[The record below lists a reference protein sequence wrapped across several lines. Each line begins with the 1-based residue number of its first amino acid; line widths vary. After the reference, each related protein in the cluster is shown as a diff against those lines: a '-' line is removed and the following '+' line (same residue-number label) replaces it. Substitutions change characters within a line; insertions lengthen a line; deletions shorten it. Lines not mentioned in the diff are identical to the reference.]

1 MKDSFWSIRMRATS
15 GNRHISGAETIT
27 GKSEI
32 TKIIRQYGQRALS
45 HERGEP
51 DHIVISIERLESIP
65 KRIPSLDIRTIH
77 TKSPAEAEA
86 AAERILISLG
96 ISGEAI
102 RTAIRIV
109 RSGLAMRGAALVRT
123 VSGRRED
130 PDQSRGIRA
139 SRLGM
144 AEALIGK
151 TDKELRAHGMA
162 PLVVREA
169 VTLASKVA
177 SCPGITAELCI
188 SDDPS
193 YTTGYLAS
201 RHFGYIRLPNIKEQG
216 SPSGGRV
223 FFLDEEADTERVIE
237 YLERVPAIV
246 SSPPQ
251 IHGIITLDEL
261 LSNPDS

>member
-1 MKDSFWSIRMRATS
+1 MKDSFWNIRMRATS

-27 GKSEI
+27 GESGIMKLI
-32 TKIIRQYGQRALS
+32 NMYTKRALT

-65 KRIPSLDIRTIH
+65 KRIPSLDIRTID

-86 AAERILISLG
+86 VAERILLSLG

-109 RSGLAMRGAALVRT
+109 RSGMTMRGAALVRT

-144 AEALIGK
+144 HEALIGETEEDLK
-151 TDKELRAHGMA
+151 TRGMD
-162 PLVVREA
+162 PIVVREA

-201 RHFGYIRLPNIKEQG
+201 STYGYIRLTNIKERG

-223 FFLDEEADTERVIE
+223 FFLDEKADKERVIE
-237 YLERVPAIV
+237 YLERVPVIV
-246 SSPPQ
+246 SSPPG

-261 LSNPDS
+261 FSNPDS